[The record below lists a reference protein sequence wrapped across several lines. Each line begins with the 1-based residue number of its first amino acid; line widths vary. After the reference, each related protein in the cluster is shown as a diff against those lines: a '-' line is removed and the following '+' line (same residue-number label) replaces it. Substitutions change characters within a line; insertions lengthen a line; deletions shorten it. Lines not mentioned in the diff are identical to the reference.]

1 MISNASKPAAHAPAW
16 IGIEAAAYH
25 FPGELQDI
33 EAWAL
38 RHNLPE
44 ARVQAIIRSGCRHF
58 HAAPD
63 MDEVELACRAAAR
76 LFDEHD
82 LHPSDIG
89 AVIHVHTQLFS
100 VPAAPR
106 SLPLELVSRFGIR
119 PFWAGSVNQLNCSSN
134 AAAIGLA
141 ETLMASHA
149 GLHHVLI
156 VSADRVYGERFRLRQ
171 MSGIQ
176 SDGAAC
182 LLVSRNCSRNRI
194 GALALRNYGK
204 WHQGSDTNAAVE
216 REMINLE
223 WHYTRKVMQQAV
235 ADSGVP
241 LQDYGCLLPHNSD
254 HKGWKSICNA
264 MGIPQD
270 ILRADNILQKGHACC
285 SDLAVNLADIGLAE
299 VDAGR
304 HLISVTQS
312 NSGAFS
318 ALTLHPVDRHDA
330 H

>member
-1 MISNASKPAAHAPAW
+1 MTSIASIPVQM
-16 IGIEAAAYH
+16 GIAAAAYH

-33 EAWAL
+33 EACAGQ
-38 RHNLPE
+38 HNWPD

-63 MDEVELACRAAAR
+63 IGEVELAERAMAR
-76 LFDEHD
+76 LFDETGLKPAD
-82 LHPSDIG
+82 VG

-106 SLPLELVSRFGIR
+106 SLPLELVSHFGLR
-119 PFWAGSVNQLNCSSN
+119 PLWAGSVNQLNCSSN
-134 AAAIGLA
+134 AAAIQLA
-141 ETLMASHA
+141 GALMASHSELRHA
-149 GLHHVLI
+149 II
-156 VSADRVYGERFRLRQ
+156 VSVDRVYGERFRLRQ

-182 LLVSRNCSRNRI
+182 LLVSRDCGRNRI

-216 REMINLE
+216 RDMINLE

-235 ADSGVP
+235 ADSGVA
-241 LQDYGCLLPHNSD
+241 LEDYGCLLPHNSD
-254 HKGWKSICNA
+254 HKGWISICKA
-264 MGIPQD
+264 LDIPLD
-270 ILRADNILQKGHACC
+270 RLRADNILLKGHACC

-304 HLISVTQS
+304 HLLSVTQS

-318 ALTLHPVDRHDA
+318 ALTLHPVASHDSN
-330 H
+330 

>member
-1 MISNASKPAAHAPAW
+1 MTRNASPAAAPAW

-33 EAWAL
+33 EACAAQ
-38 RHNLPE
+38 HNWPD
-44 ARVQAIIRSGCRHF
+44 ARVQAILRSGCRHF

-63 MDEVELACRAAAR
+63 IGETELAERALAR
-76 LFDEHD
+76 LFDETGLRPD
-82 LHPSDIG
+82 EVG
-89 AVIHVHTQLFS
+89 ALIHVHTQLFS

-106 SLPLELVSRFGIR
+106 SLPLELVSRFGLR
-119 PFWAGSVNQLNCSSN
+119 PVWAGSINQLNCSSN
-134 AAAIGLA
+134 AAAIQLVQA
-141 ETLMASHA
+141 LMASHPQLRRA
-149 GLHHVLI
+149 VI
-156 VSADRVYGERFRLRQ
+156 VSVDRVYGERFRLRQ
-171 MSGIQ
+171 MSGVQ

-182 LLVSRNCSRNRI
+182 LLVARESRRNRI

-235 ADSGVP
+235 ADSGVA
-241 LQDYGCLLPHNSD
+241 LADYGCVLPHNSD
-254 HKGWKSICNA
+254 HKGWISICKA
-264 MGIPQD
+264 MGIPLD

-285 SDLAVNLADIGLAE
+285 SDLAVNLADIGLAQ

-318 ALTLHPVDRHDA
+318 ALTLHPVARHDA
-330 H
+330 N

>member
-1 MISNASKPAAHAPAW
+1 MTSTASIPVQM
-16 IGIEAAAYH
+16 GIEAAAYH

-33 EAWAL
+33 EAWAGP
-38 RHNLPE
+38 HHWPD
-44 ARVQAIIRSGCRHF
+44 ARVQAIVRSGCRHF

-63 MDEVELACRAAAR
+63 ISEVELAERAMAR
-76 LFDEHD
+76 LFDQTG
-82 LHPSDIG
+82 LHPADIG

-119 PFWAGSVNQLNCSSN
+119 PLWAGSVNQLNCSSN
-134 AAAIGLA
+134 AAAIHLA
-141 ETLMASHA
+141 GALMASHA
-149 GLHHVLI
+149 ELRHAVV
-156 VSADRVYGERFRLRQ
+156 VSVDRVYGERFRLRQ

-182 LLVSRNCSRNRI
+182 LLISRNCRRNRI
-194 GALALRNYGK
+194 GALSLRNYGK

-216 REMINLE
+216 RDMINLE

-235 ADSGVP
+235 ADSGVA
-241 LQDYGCLLPHNSD
+241 LEDYGCLLPHNSD
-254 HKGWKSICNA
+254 HKGWISICKA
-264 MGIPQD
+264 MDIPLD
-270 ILRADNILQKGHACC
+270 ILRADNILRKGHACC
-285 SDLAVNLADIGLAE
+285 SDLAVNLADFGLAE

>member
-1 MISNASKPAAHAPAW
+1 MTSTIRKPTQHAQVW
-16 IGIEAAAYH
+16 TGIDAAAYH
-25 FPGELQDI
+25 FPGERQDI

-38 RHNLPE
+38 QHNLPDN
-44 ARVQAIIRSGCRHF
+44 RVQAIIRAGCRHF

-63 MDEVELACRAAAR
+63 TDEVALAGLAMAQ
-76 LFDEHD
+76 LFDAHG
-82 LHPSDIG
+82 LHPSSIG

-106 SLPLELVSRFGIR
+106 SLPLELTSRFGIR
-119 PFWAGSVNQLNCSSN
+119 PLWAGSINQLNCSSIT
-134 AAAIGLA
+134 AAIQLA
-141 ETLMASHA
+141 EMLMNSHA
-149 GLHHVLI
+149 GLHHAII
-156 VSADRVYGERFRLRQ
+156 VSVDRVYGERFRLRQ

-182 LLVSRNCSRNRI
+182 LLLSRDCHRNRI

-216 REMINLE
+216 REMISLE

-235 ADSGVP
+235 TDSGVA
-241 LQDYGCLLPHNSD
+241 LQDYGCLLPNNAD

-270 ILRADNILQKGHACC
+270 ILRADNILLKGHACC
-285 SDLAVNLADIGLAE
+285 SDLAVNLADTGLAE
-299 VDAGR
+299 VAAGR

-318 ALTLHPVDRHDA
+318 ALTLHPVNRHDA